1 MRANS
6 YVGRVIKIES
16 IPEADRIESAEVVCG
31 EGGKWAGVVKKGE
44 FQTGATCAVFLPD
57 ALLPETPDFE
67 FMRKSKFIVR
77 QARFRGVRSEVLILP
92 YAGAR
97 TLGQDLDAE
106 LGINKYQK
114 PIDPRISGNPLGA
127 FPSFI
132 PKTDEPNFQ
141 GVPLMVEALQGKPYY
156 ITEKA
161 DGSSGTAFVLDGKL
175 RVCSRNLELS
185 DGENTAGWVLAR
197 KFDFANK
204 IPEGMA
210 IQFEMVGG
218 KIQGNP
224 MGIDGLDMRI
234 FNLYSITEHR
244 YLDYVDLVKFCNERG
259 WPMVK
264 VVDMG
269 PEFCLDTAEKLQE
282 LARGAYANGKTREGI
297 VVRPV
302 VESQCRGERLSFK
315 VINLDYKG

>member
-6 YVGRVIKIES
+6 YVGRVIKIEP
-16 IPEADRIESAEVVCG
+16 IPNADRIEAAEVVCG

-44 FQTGATCAVFLPD
+44 FTVGGTCAVFLPD
-57 ALLPETPDFE
+57 ALLPDRSEFD
-67 FMRKSKFIVR
+67 FMRKSKFIVK

-92 YAGAR
+92 YMGSR
-97 TLGQDLDAE
+97 MFGQDLDAE

-127 FPSFI
+127 FPSFV
-132 PKTDEPNFQ
+132 PKTDELNFQ
-141 GVPLMVEALQGKPYY
+141 GVLHMVEALQGKPYY

-175 RVCSRNLELS
+175 RVCSRNLELN
-185 DGENTAGWVLAR
+185 DGEATAGWVLAR
-197 KFDFANK
+197 KFDFAFK

-210 IQFEMVGG
+210 IQFEMVGQ

-224 MGIDGLDMRI
+224 MGLDGLEMRV
-234 FNLYSITEHR
+234 FNLYSIIEHR
-244 YLDYVDLVKFCNERG
+244 YLNYADLVKFCSERD

-269 PEFCLDTAEKLQE
+269 PKFMLDTAEKLQE
-282 LARGAYANGKTREGI
+282 VARGVYANGKPREGI
-297 VVRPV
+297 VVRPM

-315 VINLDYKG
+315 VINLEYKG